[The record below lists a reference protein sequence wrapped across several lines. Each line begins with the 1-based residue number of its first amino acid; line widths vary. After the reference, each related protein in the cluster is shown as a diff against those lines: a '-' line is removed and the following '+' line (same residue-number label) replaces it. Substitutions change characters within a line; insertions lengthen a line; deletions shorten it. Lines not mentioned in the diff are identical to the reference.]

1 MLSSLRQTYGG
12 LDRSVY
18 FLFLA
23 QIINSMGHFVRPFL
37 ALFLTRKLGLSAGET
52 GLVVWIA
59 ALAWV
64 PSSLIGGKLAD
75 AYARKTILLIFQG
88 LAAVTLIPC
97 AFLGS
102 SLAIPVLLIVSS
114 FFQGVAEPVNDAMI
128 TDITS
133 RDQRKT
139 AFSLLYLGHN
149 MGFAIGPMVAGFL
162 FTNYMPWL
170 FIGDAVTTLAALV
183 LVAKFTRETRP
194 DEQDVARSLDLPED
208 NPERAEK
215 GSVFSILFRR
225 PLLLGFM
232 LVFMLYSFVYSQV
245 GFGIPLQ
252 LAATFGERGSNFYG
266 ILMGVN
272 AVVVVLLTTYLLKAT
287 AGMLP
292 VLTVAVA
299 GLFYALGFGFL
310 GRSESFFLFL
320 LLTVLWTVGEILS
333 ATNASAYIANHAPIT
348 HRGRISAVAPIIM
361 YSGEAAGPPLAGWFI
376 DVFSVNRIWDV
387 ALILSLTASL
397 LMFVLYAIERFRKRE
412 KTPAAG

>member
-1 MLSSLRQTYGG
+1 MLNSLRQTYGG
-12 LDRSVY
+12 LERSVY

-37 ALFLTRKLGLSAGET
+37 ALFLTRKLGLSPAET
-52 GLVVWIA
+52 GIVVWIA

-64 PSSLIGGKLAD
+64 PSSLLGGKLAD
-75 AYARKTILLIFQG
+75 SYARKSILLIFQG
-88 LAAVTLIPC
+88 LAAISLIPC
-97 AFLGS
+97 AFLGN

-162 FTNYMPWL
+162 FTNYMSWL
-170 FIGDAVTTLAALV
+170 FIGDALTTLAALA
-183 LVAKFTRETRP
+183 LVAKFTSETRP
-194 DEQDVARSLDLPED
+194 DEKAVADSLELPED

-215 GSVFSILFRR
+215 GSVFGILVRR

-252 LAATFGERGSNFYG
+252 LADTFGEKGSDYYG
-266 ILMGVN
+266 ILMAVN
-272 AVVVVLLTTYLLKAT
+272 AVVVVLLTTRLLKMT
-287 AGMLP
+287 GPVLP
-292 VLTVAVA
+292 VLTVAIA
-299 GLFYALGFGFL
+299 GIFYALGFGFL
-310 GRSESFFLFL
+310 GRTDSFFLIL

-348 HRGRISAVAPIIM
+348 HRGRISAVAPLIM

-376 DVFSVNRIWDV
+376 DLFSVNRIWDI
-387 ALILSLTASL
+387 ALIISLGASCF
-397 LMFVLYAIERFRKRE
+397 MFLLYALERHRN
-412 KTPAAG
+412 